1 MYFTDKEE
9 MKRLLKRF
17 TEPSTWAGISGVALA
32 IAPAFPPPWL
42 FLFNAL
48 AAGAGSLAIK
58 LREAAPPQ

>member
-1 MYFTDKEE
+1 
-9 MKRLLKRF
+9 MKKMFKRF

-42 FLFNAL
+42 FVLNAI

-58 LREAAPPQ
+58 LRESAPPT